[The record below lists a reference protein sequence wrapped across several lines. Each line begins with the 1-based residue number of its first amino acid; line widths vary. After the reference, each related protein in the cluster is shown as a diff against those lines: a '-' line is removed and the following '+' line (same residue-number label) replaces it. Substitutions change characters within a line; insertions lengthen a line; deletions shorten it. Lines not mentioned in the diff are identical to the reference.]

1 MPSNA
6 KKKEIL
12 DEGNV
17 IITSVLGG
25 KHASRES
32 LLDTVQQKYIDE
44 IKENNS
50 IKREKKQYIIVEMMS

>member
-1 MPSNA
+1 MQ

-12 DEGNV
+12 GEGNV

-50 IKREKKQYIIVEMMS
+50 IKREKSNT